1 MLPLLLFALVCLIL
15 LAGFPVAFTLA
26 GVSLIFAAIVS
37 LFGGFDLYL
46 LETIPNRL
54 YGVMTN
60 ATLIAVPLFIFMGVI
75 MEKSK
80 VAEDLLT
87 SMAKLFGRMKS
98 GLGLSVVIVGAL
110 LAASTG
116 IVGATVIAMGLIS
129 LPAMLKRGYPQ
140 EISTGLIC
148 ATGTLGQIIPP
159 SIALVILGDVLSSAY
174 QQSQLSLGNFAA
186 KTISVGDLFIAAIVP
201 GLMLVVAYAIYFV
214 LFVKVSSEGQSQ
226 DQDDLEVPR
235 LIRSLLPPFA
245 LIFIV
250 LGSIISGVA
259 SPTEAAGIG
268 ALGAMLIAW
277 SGDKLSGGVLK
288 EATRQTA
295 FITTMV
301 FLILIGASI
310 FSLVFRGLGGEEI
323 INEIF
328 NAIPGGL
335 FGAMLLVM
343 VMVFLLGFILDFIE
357 ISFVVVPIVGP
368 VLMAM
373 GADPLWLGIML
384 AVNLQTSFLTPPFGF
399 ALFYLR
405 GIAPES
411 IATESIYKGVI
422 PFIAIQIGLLIL
434 MAIFPDI
441 VTKLP
446 SIIYS

>member
-1 MLPLLLFALVCLIL
+1 VLPLLLFALVCLIL

-250 LGSIISGVA
+250 LGSIISGIA

-277 SGDKLSGGVLK
+277 SSGKLSGGVLK

>member
-1 MLPLLLFALVCLIL
+1 MLPLLLFGLVCLIL

-26 GVSLIFAAIVS
+26 GVSLIFAAVVS

-250 LGSIISGVA
+250 LGSIISGIA

-277 SGDKLSGGVLK
+277 SSGKLSGGVLK

-328 NAIPGGL
+328 NTIPGGL

-422 PFIAIQIGLLIL
+422 PFIAIQIGLLVL
-434 MAIFPDI
+434 MAMFPDI

>member
-1 MLPLLLFALVCLIL
+1 VLPLLLFGLVCLIL

-26 GVSLIFAAIVS
+26 GVSLIFAAVVS

-250 LGSIISGVA
+250 LGSIISGIA

-277 SGDKLSGGVLK
+277 SSGKLSGGVLK

-328 NAIPGGL
+328 NTIPGGL

-422 PFIAIQIGLLIL
+422 PFITIQIGLLIL